1 MVRFQQGGL
10 KMIKSSYGCVRYARR
25 VSHSNYTLLDLVV
38 DFNNKLKSSKNTIE
52 ELSKK
57 LGIPQSRLN
66 NISKMLSLPN
76 KKEEVLISNWLNL

>member
-1 MVRFQQGGL
+1 
-10 KMIKSSYGCVRYARR
+10 MIKSSYGCVRYARR
-25 VSHSNYTLLDLVV
+25 VPHNNYTLLDLVV
-38 DFNNKLKSSKNTIE
+38 DFNDKLKSSKNTIE
-52 ELSKK
+52 GLSKK

>member
-1 MVRFQQGGL
+1 MNQIQGVVE
-10 KMIKSSYGCVRYARR
+10 MIKSSYGCVRYARR
-25 VSHSNYTLLDLVV
+25 VSHNNYTSLDLVV
-38 DFNNKLKSSKNTIE
+38 DFNDKLKSSKNTIE
-52 ELSKK
+52 GLSKK